1 MLKKLTDELAQ
12 IKKFDSIDLLKTY
25 GITIDTYSNSNS
37 EASEEEENDTE
48 EVADEWVDRRELG
61 PVRVDDGHHVVWS
74 HNCQSYTC
82 CHF

>member
-37 EASEEEENDTE
+37 QASEEEENESVSDNDSNNE
-48 EVADEWVDRRELG
+48 SNVPKSRY
-61 PVRVDDGHHVVWS
+61 
-74 HNCQSYTC
+74 SYTNKQIVLTNSL
-82 CHF
+82 

>member
-1 MLKKLTDELAQ
+1 MKRGRNKGLETHGGPEVLDFEEDVDDAAVANERH
-12 IKKFDSIDLLKTY
+12 DP
-25 GITIDTYSNSNS
+25 
-37 EASEEEENDTE
+37 EEEENDAE